1 MLDVTQMNMLSR
13 FVKMVD
19 QFYDHRVRLIMTA
32 ETSVYHLFD
41 RVFEKEKEINE
52 SISSVEKKEGINV
65 QKKDIDLMQKGRLSA
80 MASLVFSCKRTQ
92 SRLVEMTGKDY
103 LEKHA
108 SVHNDFQL
116 IQNKQECLNKHLI
129 HTELKQQQWIQKECD
144 SSYNS
149 LIPIRL

>member
-19 QFYDHRVRLIMTA
+19 KFYDHRVRLIMTA

-65 QKKDIDLMQKGRLSA
+65 
-80 MASLVFSCKRTQ
+80 
-92 SRLVEMTGKDY
+92 
-103 LEKHA
+103 
-108 SVHNDFQL
+108 
-116 IQNKQECLNKHLI
+116 
-129 HTELKQQQWIQKECD
+129 
-144 SSYNS
+144 
-149 LIPIRL
+149 